1 MTRPDLATDIYRALQ
16 RHGRTH
22 GRPTD
27 ELLHLYA
34 LEGFLARLA
43 IHEHRDRLILKGGML
58 LAAFDARRPTRDV
71 DLQARELD
79 NDAEQL
85 RDLVASIASIAMPD
99 GLEFDI
105 NTIGA
110 EIIRDTDA
118 YAGVRISLDAALAT
132 GRMQLKVDIS
142 VGDPVWPE
150 PMEVAVDRLLD
161 GAPIRL
167 RGYPLHMVYAEKL
180 VTAIQRGTASTRW
193 RDFADVYL
201 LSRQHDQPAHPLRAA
216 IDAVAEYRQVTLT
229 PLRDVLAGY
238 PEVAQAKWAAWR
250 RRQRLDD
257 RLPANFADVLAHV
270 GAFADPIIDNGSPV
284 GNWRADTGEWR

>member
-1 MTRPDLATDIYRALQ
+1 MTFQDPAADIYRALQ
-16 RHGRTH
+16 RHGRAH

-43 IHEHRDRLILKGGML
+43 THEHRDRLILKGGML
-58 LAAFDARRPTRDV
+58 LAAFGTRRPTRDV
-71 DLQARELD
+71 DLQAQELD
-79 NDAEQL
+79 NEAEHL
-85 RDLVASIASIAMPD
+85 RELVADIAVIAMPD
-99 GLEFDI
+99 GLQFDT
-105 NTIGA
+105 NTISA

-118 YAGVRISLDAALAT
+118 YAGERISLDAALAT

-142 VGDPVWPE
+142 VGDPIWPA
-150 PMEVAVDRLLD
+150 PTEVAIDRLLD
-161 GAPIRL
+161 GDPIRL

-201 LSRQHDQPAHPLRAA
+201 LSRQHDQPAQALRAA
-216 IDAVAEYRQVTLT
+216 IVAVAEYRQVTLA

-238 PEVAQAKWAAWR
+238 PEIAQAKWAAWR

-257 RLPANFADVLAHV
+257 RLPPDFGDVLDHV
-270 GAFADPIIDNGSPV
+270 IAFADRIIDDSTPAGT
-284 GNWRADTGEWR
+284 WRAHTAEWR